1 MRVLP
6 ILVLALLVS
15 SSGAEAL
22 GAQQPASDP
31 LQAAA
36 WMSGCWESRRGE
48 RVITEMWMAPA
59 GGLMLGASRTVAGTS
74 VREFE
79 FLRIRAREGRL
90 VYTAIPSG
98 QKETDFTTA
107 PAPSVGAPLVFENP
121 AHDFPQR
128 ITYRRA
134 GADSAYARVEG
145 PGQGG
150 AMRGF
155 EIPMRR
161 VSCAPPEAPRDT
173 PPA

>member
-1 MRVLP
+1 M
-6 ILVLALLVS
+6 VLAP
-15 SSGAEAL
+15 GARGL
-22 GAQQPASDP
+22 GAQQPATDP
-31 LQAAA
+31 LLAAA

-59 GGLMLGASRTVAGTS
+59 GGLMLGSSRTVAGS
-74 VREFE
+74 AVREFE

-90 VYTAIPSG
+90 VYTALPSG
-98 QKETDFTTA
+98 QRETEFTTP
-107 PAPSVGAPLVFENP
+107 PAPSPGAPLVFENL

-128 ITYRRA
+128 ITYRPA

-161 VSCAPPEAPRDT
+161 VSCAPAGAPHDT